1 MSSIRAFF
9 SLLVIAALPGAFAQT
24 NPFEDGFSLEQKTTA
39 KVIAEASSVE
49 PGDYFRVAFTIHH
62 QEHFHSYYKNP
73 GIVGAAPSV
82 KWELPEGLT
91 ASELKFP
98 RPSVI
103 HSKFADL
110 DALLY
115 GYEGSVTFIAEV
127 EASDELEV
135 GQELLLSGKFLWQ
148 ECNESMCIPG
158 NLEFS
163 FKLTVGEETIFQSD
177 DQKVIEAAQEQLPK
191 DGSAWGAIAR
201 EDSEKIL
208 LEIIAP
214 EGTIIEEPVYYFSH
228 DQQIDSQAPQ
238 RVEITPSG
246 ATLTL
251 VRNQGNKELAIAAAE
266 ASNKLPGLFTY
277 NSEYGPTSLELQA
290 ELIGHS
296 SSPAGATNTEAHVVD
311 ASGEERELG
320 KKLYNVDA
328 RPEFVLLGGAKEKK
342 VTFLS
347 SLGLVFL
354 GGLILNL
361 MPCVFPVLGLKIM
374 GFVSQAGE
382 DDKKIKIHGMVFT
395 IGLLVAMWILAAI
408 IISLKL
414 DWGQQL
420 TNPIFLGTMI
430 IIFFL
435 MGLNLFGLFEI
446 GTSLTSVGGELQ
458 AKKGFSGSFFSGAL
472 TTLVATPCSG
482 PFLGAVMAFALSQEN
497 KFVQFTVFTVFAFG
511 ISAPYLVLSFF
522 PSLIKKLPR
531 PGAWMETFKQVMAFF
546 VMATAVFFMKGF
558 LKLVG
563 ENHFNSF
570 LFALCLIGLGIYT
583 YGRFFTPM
591 VSKAKRFGVGLGV
604 AGLLSLSGISW
615 AYSVSKPEAN
625 YGLVW
630 HEWYPGIMEL
640 NRSKKRTIWLDYTA
654 DW

>member
-1 MSSIRAFF
+1 
-9 SLLVIAALPGAFAQT
+9 
-24 NPFEDGFSLEQKTTA
+24 
-39 KVIAEASSVE
+39 
-49 PGDYFRVAFTIHH
+49 
-62 QEHFHSYYKNP
+62 
-73 GIVGAAPSV
+73 
-82 KWELPEGLT
+82 
-91 ASELKFP
+91 
-98 RPSVI
+98 
-103 HSKFADL
+103 
-110 DALLY
+110 
-115 GYEGSVTFIAEV
+115 
-127 EASDELEV
+127 
-135 GQELLLSGKFLWQ
+135 
-148 ECNESMCIPG
+148 
-158 NLEFS
+158 
-163 FKLTVGEETIFQSD
+163 
-177 DQKVIEAAQEQLPK
+177 
-191 DGSAWGAIAR
+191 
-201 EDSEKIL
+201 
-208 LEIIAP
+208 
-214 EGTIIEEPVYYFSH
+214 
-228 DQQIDSQAPQ
+228 
-238 RVEITPSG
+238 
-246 ATLTL
+246 
-251 VRNQGNKELAIAAAE
+251 
-266 ASNKLPGLFTY
+266 
-277 NSEYGPTSLELQA
+277 
-290 ELIGHS
+290 
-296 SSPAGATNTEAHVVD
+296 
-311 ASGEERELG
+311 
-320 KKLYNVDA
+320 
-328 RPEFVLLGGAKEKK
+328 
-342 VTFLS
+342 
-347 SLGLVFL
+347 
-354 GGLILNL
+354 
-361 MPCVFPVLGLKIM
+361 
-374 GFVSQAGE
+374 
-382 DDKKIKIHGMVFT
+382 
-395 IGLLVAMWILAAI
+395 
-408 IISLKL
+408 
-414 DWGQQL
+414 
-420 TNPIFLGTMI
+420 MI

-591 VSKAKRFGVGLGV
+591 VSKTKRFGVGLGV